1 MRHRRT
7 AFALVLVL
15 GLTSLPFPARAHEE
29 EGSMSGREAPD
40 QQGKQVRGDMK
51 QETGAKRETKKENVT
66 DQGTPGAHH
75 DGHGGHNDSHEQMEE
90 GSH

>member
-15 GLTSLPFPARAHEE
+15 GLTNMPFPAHAHAE
-29 EGSMSGREAPD
+29 EGSMSGQEAHD
-40 QQGKQVRGDMK
+40 LQGKQGRRSLT
-51 QETGAKRETKKENVT
+51 QETDAKDEAKKENVT
-66 DQGTPGAHH
+66 DHGTPGAHH
-75 DGHGGHNDSHEQMEE
+75 ASPGGHNDSHEQREE